1 MGPACRGD
9 IEVEYRQW
17 SYCTS
22 GKWKV
27 EPDWTEHQTRII
39 IIRRLK
45 VETELAVAD
54 RKGVEEEEGR
64 NAIGEV
70 GEKN

>member
-1 MGPACRGD
+1 MQRRHRSTIQAMELLYLR
-9 IEVEYRQW
+9 
-17 SYCTS
+17 
-22 GKWKV
+22 KV
-27 EPDWTEHQTRII
+27 EGGARLDRAPNKDII

-54 RKGVEEEEGR
+54 RKGVEAEEGR

>member
-1 MGPACRGD
+1 M
-9 IEVEYRQW
+9 
-17 SYCTS
+17 
-22 GKWKV
+22 
-27 EPDWTEHQTRII
+27 EPYWTEHQTRII